1 VRETEYVLEHRQGIR
16 PGGRILAAE
25 PRWYRSQK
33 LGSGLREAKAELER
47 KRALAVA
54 NDAAMEYRV
63 VKETR
68 EVLAW

>member
-1 VRETEYVLEHRQGIR
+1 
-16 PGGRILAAE
+16 
-25 PRWYRSQK
+25 
-33 LGSGLREAKAELER
+33 LREAKAELER